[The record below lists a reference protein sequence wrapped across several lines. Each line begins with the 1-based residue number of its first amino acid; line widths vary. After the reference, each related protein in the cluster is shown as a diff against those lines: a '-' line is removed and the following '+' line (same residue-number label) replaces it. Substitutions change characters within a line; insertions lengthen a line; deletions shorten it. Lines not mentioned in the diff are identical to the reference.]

1 MSHLNPSTV
10 ISKKREDVGKEDLV
24 EVATEAEMVMDERE
38 NVIAMLWPITAK
50 VERGSVTEMLSQ
62 KSTTTSPIRTELL
75 LPLAL
80 ALPKS
85 WNEAT
90 MTMK

>member
-1 MSHLNPSTV
+1 M
-10 ISKKREDVGKEDLV
+10 